1 MSSIEEGITDI
12 TYQKIDPDLLIIGG
26 GMAGCNV
33 ATAAA
38 KKDAKVVIMD
48 KAKIERSVDIDGGV
62 EYFLAFLN
70 KGKPWETRE
79 A

>member
-1 MSSIEEGITDI
+1 
-12 TYQKIDPDLLIIGG
+12 
-26 GMAGCNV
+26 MAGCNV